1 MIKVITPTVLDAVT
15 LDEVKAELNLE
26 SSYTDDDNLLT
37 LKKDVATEWVQEYV
51 KKILLTQTIQ
61 VKIEPKGDVGV
72 FIPTPS
78 KSIEAMTL
86 YKDGVSSSLNT
97 ANFEIDE
104 FNYPNILK
112 PTFGNEWGE
121 NDYVLVTLVAGE
133 DTVSKRIKQA
143 ILMHV
148 VDSYDNRSNHEAPI
162 RDDLKI
168 LLEAERIPTI

>member
-15 LDEVKAELNLE
+15 LSEVKEELNLE
-26 SSYTDDDNLLT
+26 ASYTDDDTLLT
-37 LKKDVATEWVQEYV
+37 LKRDVATEWVQDYV

-61 VKIEPKGDVGV
+61 IKIEPKGDVGV

-78 KSIEAMTL
+78 KSITAMVS

-97 ANFEIDE
+97 AKFEIDE
-104 FNYPNILK
+104 FNEPNILK
-112 PTFGNEWGE
+112 PVFGEEWGD

-133 DTVSKRIKQA
+133 ATVSKRIKQA

-148 VDSYDNRSNHEAPI
+148 VDSYDNRSNHEVSI
-162 RDDLKI
+162 RNDLKV
-168 LLEAERIPTI
+168 LLEAERTPTI